1 MEILIF
7 TATNELI
14 SVRKKLFPGIR
25 DFSCALNQ
33 GEFMKKRDSLVS
45 EIEEARLFL

>member
-14 SVRKKLFPGIR
+14 FAGKKLFPGLR
-25 DFSCALNQ
+25 ELSCALNQ
-33 GEFMKKRDSLVS
+33 GEFMKKGNSLVS